1 MTTGEPSVACNL
13 CERAGSVTMEPPRR
27 TLARGVDPDDGSLS
41 VIAVLPDVVL
51 CEDHADEVAVG
62 ELSLG
67 WCDNEQCRLY
77 GEAGSVSPCGEPFK
91 PLQRSRPG

>member
-1 MTTGEPSVACNL
+1 MTTGEPSVVCNV
-13 CERAGSVTMEPPRR
+13 CGRAGSVKIEPPRR
-27 TLARGVDPDDGSLS
+27 TLARGSDPDDPSLS

-51 CEDHADEVAVG
+51 CEEHADELGRG

-91 PLQRSRPG
+91 PLRR